1 MTPFLLGYLLVAAF
15 ASIISVPARL
25 SSFEHMCNH
34 NGKETERTGETFQH
48 PVVQYGPDLIVG
60 GGGYM
65 CTTVISYR

>member
-1 MTPFLLGYLLVAAF
+1 MTPFLLGYLVAAF

-34 NGKETERTGETFQH
+34 NGKETERTAETFQH
-48 PVVQYGPDLIVG
+48 PVVQYGPDLIVV
-60 GGGYM
+60 GYM